1 MKTLKLMHTSRDNK
15 STRIHII
22 MLYLLI
28 AILTILW
35 GLYFIYFSRTIR
47 AQITELNLIKQRLN
61 ELEVTQ
67 ITISSSTNEDDA
79 LQRRSRHARI
89 KSKLLHKKQQQAE
102 ESDSLSGSIHFKVPV
117 RKNKV

>member
-1 MKTLKLMHTSRDNK
+1 MKTLKLMHKIRDDK

-47 AQITELNLIKQRLN
+47 AQVTELNLIKQRLS
-61 ELEVTQ
+61 ELEGTQ
-67 ITISSSTNEDDA
+67 IIISSSTNEDDA

-89 KSKLLHKKQQQAE
+89 KSKLLHKQQQAE
-102 ESDSLSGSIHFKVPV
+102 ESNSLFGSVHFKVPV
-117 RKNKV
+117 RKKKI